1 MVINGKEVD
10 FKISNKR
17 HAANYSAALK
27 EMEVA
32 EKKIR
37 NTDRTD
43 LIAVLDAVINMFRD
57 FFITATGV
65 DVLEDCEDADEAK
78 TVYIEFLTAI
88 KEQQNKFVAPFSLER
103 IK

>member
-1 MVINGKEVD
+1 MIINGKEVD

-17 HAANYSAALK
+17 HAKKYNEALK
-27 EMEVA
+27 EMETT
-32 EKKIR
+32 EKRIKKT
-37 NTDRTD
+37 NQTD
-43 LIAVLDAVINMFRD
+43 LIVVLDAVINMFRN

>member
-1 MVINGKEVD
+1 MVINGKEID

-17 HAANYSAALK
+17 HAAKYYDALK
-27 EMEVA
+27 EMEAA
-32 EKKIR
+32 ETRIR
-37 NTDRTD
+37 KVDQKD

-78 TVYIEFLTAI
+78 EVYFDFLSVI
-88 KEQQNKFVAPFSLER
+88 KEQQDKFVAPFSLAR

>member
-17 HAANYSAALK
+17 HAEKYYEALK

-32 EKKIR
+32 ETRISKADQK
-37 NTDRTD
+37 N
-43 LIAVLDAVINMFRD
+43 LITVLDAAINMFRD

-78 TVYIEFLTAI
+78 EVYFDFLSAI
-88 KEQQNKFVAPFSLER
+88 KEQQDKFVAPFSLER